1 MTALVGQFKAH
12 CVEEH
17 TETLAPWD
25 VQLRQVSPGA
35 FEGNKQHASLGDIV
49 VFRDCW
55 SQRGVATGALPADYL
70 VLGAGIKL
78 GNGIDW
84 CGKECDSQTLAMA
97 LPGSEHNF
105 SIPAHTPHVV
115 MLLSMRCLHT
125 LLGNGE
131 SHGLPAPF
139 HHYQGHPE
147 LGKRLVARMSW
158 IIDYCH
164 ANPDLIEDPAHQK
177 ELEICLIDDLAEMG
191 FGRKNEPDSIHLY
204 AKREILH
211 RALEYAEA
219 VRDKISV
226 PQFAAD
232 LEVNQRSLELA
243 FREFLGITPRQYLV
257 YRRLHGVHGQL
268 RQLPPG
274 SHRVTQV
281 AASWGFSEMG
291 RFAGEYKNL
300 FGELPSTTLNRTLT
314 RAPQRLIDLLR

>member
-1 MTALVGQFKAH
+1 MTAQVGQFKAH

-25 VQLRQVSPGA
+25 VRLRQVSPGA
-35 FEGNKQHASLGDIV
+35 FEGNKQHASLGDIA

-55 SQRGVATGALPADYL
+55 SQHGVATGALPADYL

-84 CGKECDSQTLAMA
+84 CGTRCDAQMLAMA
-97 LPGSEHNF
+97 PPGSEHSF

-115 MLLSMRCLHT
+115 MLLSMRCLHA
-125 LLGNGE
+125 LLGNSE
-131 SHGLPAPF
+131 SLAPF

-147 LGKRLVARMSW
+147 LGKRLVARISW

-191 FGRKNEPDSIHLY
+191 FGRKNGPSSIHLC
-204 AKREILH
+204 AKRAILR

-219 VRDKISV
+219 LQDKISV

-232 LEVNQRSLELA
+232 LKINQRSLELA

-274 SHRVTQV
+274 SHGVTQV
-281 AASWGFSEMG
+281 AARWGFSELG

-300 FGELPSTTLNRTLT
+300 FGELPSATLNRTQT
-314 RAPQRLIDLLR
+314 KPQHRLIDLLH